1 MPRSPKPRR
10 LLDPG
15 SRFKRDF
22 KRLDTRQK
30 ATLESVLDD
39 LVTGKQMPA
48 GRRHKKMKGLDNHYS
63 VRLSRHVRFVDL
75 LLPDGSI
82 LPYAVGP
89 HDEAY
94 EL

>member
-1 MPRSPKPRR
+1 M
-10 LLDPG
+10 
-15 SRFKRDF
+15 
-22 KRLDTRQK
+22 K
-30 ATLESVLDD
+30 AALQSALEDVVAGRKMS
-39 LVTGKQMPA
+39 G

-63 VRLSRHVRFVDL
+63 VRLSRQVRFVYL

-94 EL
+94 EVRDPR